1 MTENPVTIKA
11 REACSKAIEELGFE
25 LVDVEYVKEYGNFC
39 LNFYIFSR
47 GGTSLDDCT
56 NVHNAIDPLL
66 EECDPTGGKPYMLCV
81 SSMGLDRP
89 IRTEKDFNRLL
100 GIEIDVKL
108 YAPFNGRKEYMGTI
122 VSCEDN
128 KLVLSVGGEN
138 MLIDLKSI
146 AIARQH
152 I

>member
-1 MTENPVTIKA
+1 MTENSVVNKA
-11 REACSKAIEELGFE
+11 REACSKVIEDLGFE

-39 LNFYIFSR
+39 LNFYIYSR

-89 IRTEKDFNRLL
+89 IKTEKDFNRLS
-100 GIEIDVKL
+100 GVEIDVKL
-108 YAPFNGRKEYMGTI
+108 YAPVNGRKEYTGAI
-122 VSCEDN
+122 VHCADN
-128 KLVLSVGGEN
+128 KLDLLVEGKN